1 MKKCFKSY
9 HVTCA
14 VRNGQAIKMEHKGTA
29 VQLTSHCDK
38 HTEMN
43 KSDDLRKRKTSID
56 MQIDEER
63 YISAKKFSSDRF

>member
-1 MKKCFKSY
+1 
-9 HVTCA
+9 
-14 VRNGQAIKMEHKGTA
+14 MEHKGAA

-63 YISAKKFSSDRF
+63 YFFD

>member
-1 MKKCFKSY
+1 
-9 HVTCA
+9 
-14 VRNGQAIKMEHKGTA
+14 MEHKGAA

-63 YISAKKFSSDRF
+63 YFFGSKFNPSAPILVQNQLINKFIRWF